1 MLYTLLNNRG
11 SLTFTDV
18 VIMLASYAALV
29 FVMLPVHE
37 LAHAWAATLLG
48 DNTPR
53 WHGRLAFNPMRH
65 IDPLGA
71 ILLVLCGFGYA
82 KPVPVNS
89 RNFRNP
95 KRDMAL
101 TALAGPLSN
110 IVMAFVS
117 LALFRII
124 VELPV
129 SFTVLRIA
137 DLVLVDTFAVINL
150 SLAVFNLLPLPPL
163 DGFRILSAVL
173 PSRWVFFLEQYHVYL
188 RWAVLLLIVT
198 DVLDKPIFTLVNAL
212 YSLMVNILF

>member
-117 LALFRII
+117 LVLFRII
-124 VELPV
+124 VTLPV

>member
-1 MLYTLLNNRG
+1 MLYALFDSQG
-11 SLTFTDV
+11 QLTFTDV
-18 VIMLASYAALV
+18 LIMLAAYAALV

-53 WHGRLAFNPMRH
+53 WHGRLVFNPMRH
-65 IDPLGA
+65 IDPMGA

-82 KPVPVNS
+82 KPVPVNP

-101 TALAGPLSN
+101 TSLAGPLSN

-117 LALFRII
+117 LALFRIVVI
-124 VELPV
+124 LPV
-129 SFTVLRIA
+129 SGTTIRIA
-137 DLVLVDTFAVINL
+137 RLVLVETFTLINL

-163 DGFRILSAVL
+163 DGFRVLSAVL
-173 PSRWVFFLEQYHVYL
+173 PSRWVFMLEQYHVYL

-198 DVLDKPIFTLVNAL
+198 DVLDVPIARLVGGL
-212 YSLMVNILF
+212 FKFMVNILF